1 MYFNECDLLNYSD
14 GFYFDDISCIPL
26 LELTKNGESKCSS
39 PSMVVQSEAAVSSDM
54 PEQEYQNTFATPPK
68 INGSQASAFRL
79 NETGTNSNS
88 IIAQEGKVNH

>member
-14 GFYFDDISCIPL
+14 GFYFEDISLIPL

-79 NETGTNSNS
+79 NVTGTNSNS
-88 IIAQEGKVNH
+88 IIAQKGKVNH